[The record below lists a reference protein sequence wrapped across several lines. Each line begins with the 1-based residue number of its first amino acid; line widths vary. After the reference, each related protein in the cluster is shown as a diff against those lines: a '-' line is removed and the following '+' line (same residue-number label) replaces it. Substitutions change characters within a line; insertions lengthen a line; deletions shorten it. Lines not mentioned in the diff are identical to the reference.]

1 MSYGKKEEYLHIL
14 EKQIRC
20 RKARSQVTEEIRG
33 HMEEQ
38 EAFYI
43 SEGMTREEAEEEAV
57 KVYAHAVTDVLSMG
71 GAL

>member
-20 RKARSQVTEEIRG
+20 RKARSQVAEEIRG

-43 SEGMTREEAEEEAV
+43 SEGMTREEAEEEAISLLEE
-57 KVYAHAVTDVLSMG
+57 AGEDEED
-71 GAL
+71 